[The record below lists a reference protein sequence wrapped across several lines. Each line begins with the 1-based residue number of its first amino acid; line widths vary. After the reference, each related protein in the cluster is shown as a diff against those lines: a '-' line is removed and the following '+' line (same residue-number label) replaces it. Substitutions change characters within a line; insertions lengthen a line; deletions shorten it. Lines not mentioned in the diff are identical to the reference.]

1 VKLTVVTS
9 NRYKAEEVAAF
20 FWGILDVEHID
31 LECPEYRHDDV
42 GEIAR
47 QKAEYA
53 FNALKKPL
61 IVDDT
66 GLYIN
71 ALNGFP
77 GPYASYVFHT
87 IGNEGI
93 GALLKEK
100 SDKTAYFETAVAY
113 AEEGGIRVFTG
124 RLEGMIVAPRG
135 SGGFGYDPI
144 FEWGDMTLAELP
156 LTEKCVISHRARALL
171 AFRDWIVSAR

>member
-1 VKLTVVTS
+1 MKLNVVTS
-9 NRYKAEEVAAF
+9 NRHKAEEVAAF
-20 FWGILDVEHID
+20 FSGVLEVEHVD

-47 QKAEYA
+47 QKAEFAYGV
-53 FNALKKPL
+53 LKKPL

-77 GPYASYVFHT
+77 GPYASYVYHT

-100 SDKTAYFETAVAY
+100 SDKSAYFETAVAY
-113 AEEGGIRVFTG
+113 AGDMGIRVFTG
-124 RLEGMIVAPRG
+124 RLEGLIVAPRG

-144 FEWGDMTLAELP
+144 FEWKGVTLAELP
-156 LTEKCVISHRARALL
+156 LDRKSSVSHRARALS
-171 AFRDWIVSAR
+171 AFRDWIVSER